1 MWKKKITVWFSLDHS
16 GIFKQLHIRKAW
28 FYSIPAAVVVL
39 LFVTLFS
46 MSTLFGD
53 RVNED
58 ELAKLRAENVSLK
71 AKYDK
76 LRVTVTEVGDKF
88 DQLVQKELAIRS
100 LFNLPEVNAEER
112 QLGTG
117 GPMSAG
123 LFSMSAVGRTAAVT
137 EAELDRLVKLS
148 QYETE
153 RYQEIEGALV
163 GLKDKLAHTPSI
175 WPTRGWSMR
184 GFGVHNDPFTGYP
197 QMHRGIDISNATGT
211 PIVASALGRVIYSGY
226 DPGGLGNMV
235 TIDHG
240 FGYITRYGHM
250 SKLLVKNGQ
259 GVTRGQVIG
268 LMGSTGYS
276 TGSHLHYEVYRN
288 GKALNPREFLLNQQ

>member
-28 FYSIPAAVVVL
+28 FYSVPAAAVVL
-39 LFVTLFS
+39 LFLTLFS
-46 MSTLFGD
+46 MSAFLGD

-58 ELAKLRAENVSLK
+58 ELSKLRAENLSLK
-71 AKYDK
+71 EKYDN
-76 LRVTVTEVGDKF
+76 LRVTVADVGNKF
-88 DQLVQKELAIRS
+88 DELVQKELALRS
-100 LFNLPEVNAEER
+100 LFNLPEVNSEER

-117 GPMSAG
+117 GPLSASM
-123 LFSMSAVGRTAAVT
+123 FSMSAVGRTAAVT

-148 QYETE
+148 QFETD
-153 RYQEIEGALV
+153 RYQEIEGSLV

-184 GFGVHNDPFTGYP
+184 GFGMHNDPFTGYP
-197 QMHRGIDISNATGT
+197 QMHRGIDISNALGT
-211 PIVASALGRVIYSGY
+211 PIVASAMGRVSYAAF
-226 DPGGLGNMV
+226 DPGGLGNMI

-240 FGYITRYGHM
+240 FGYVSRYGHL
-250 SKLLVKNGQ
+250 SKLLVKSGQ
-259 GVTRGQVIG
+259 AITRGQMIG

-288 GKALNPREFLLNQQ
+288 GKVMNPREFMLNQQ

>member
-58 ELAKLRAENVSLK
+58 ELAKLRAENLSLK
-71 AKYDK
+71 EKYDK
-76 LRVTVTEVGDKF
+76 LRTTVSDVGNKF
-88 DQLVQKELAIRS
+88 DELVQKELAIRS

-148 QYETE
+148 QFETD

-184 GFGVHNDPFTGYP
+184 GFGMQNDPFTGYP
-197 QMHRGIDISNATGT
+197 EMHKGIDISNAIGT
-211 PIVASALGRVIYSGY
+211 PIVSTAMGRIIYAGY
-226 DPGGLGNMV
+226 DPGGLGNLV
-235 TIDHG
+235 AIDHG
-240 FGYITRYGHM
+240 FGYVTRYGHM
-250 SKLLVKNGQ
+250 SKVLVKNGT
-259 GVTRGQVIG
+259 GVTRGQIIG

-276 TGSHLHYEVYRN
+276 TGSHVHYEVYRN
-288 GKALNPREFLLNQQ
+288 GKVLNPREFMLNQQ